1 MWSDWK
7 CKGKTLTTEI
17 AGQDIA
23 GQDIDGQEKHPT
35 LVEIKM

>member
-1 MWSDWK
+1 MQ
-7 CKGKTLTTEI
+7 GKTLTTEI